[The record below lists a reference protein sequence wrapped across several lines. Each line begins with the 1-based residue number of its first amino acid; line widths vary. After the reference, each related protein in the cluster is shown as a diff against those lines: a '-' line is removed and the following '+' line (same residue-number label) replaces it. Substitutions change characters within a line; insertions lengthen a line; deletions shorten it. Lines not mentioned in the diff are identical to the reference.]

1 MSNFGNTVITTQAAP
16 GTNLCGCLKEAFQVI
31 NGGNTI
37 VKFKFNG
44 VEIVV
49 DKYSTLDS
57 VDYQY
62 KQKLHGRMK

>member
-16 GTNLCGCLKEAFQVI
+16 GTNLYTCFKEAFQII
-31 NGGNTI
+31 NGGNTV

-49 DKYSTLDS
+49 DKYSTLESIDA
-57 VDYQY
+57 QY
-62 KQKLHGRMK
+62 KQKLYGDSK

>member
-16 GTNLCGCLKEAFQVI
+16 GTNLYTCFKEAFQII
-31 NGGNTI
+31 NGGNTV

-49 DKYSTLDS
+49 DKYSTLDNI
-57 VDYQY
+57 DAQY
-62 KQKLHGRMK
+62 KQKLYGDRK